1 MSILATGSANR
12 ALFGGIGCV
21 VLTALLVM
29 IGAAQI
35 RGREAAG
42 GQDFTLEVP
51 DASLFP
57 AESGEDDI
65 PMPAPSGEN
74 ADQAQAPELP
84 APPMPAAQQGGVAAG
99 TSAGGET
106 RQTAP
111 PEPQA
116 APAQPTP
123 RFNAAAVPVVAEPPV
138 SFARPIVLAAGR
150 FSIAGKVLELEGVLP
165 VAVNRQC
172 QDSAGEGWP
181 CGRMA
186 RTAFA
191 NLVRGRTIDCAV
203 PAKQWSGTVTAR
215 CTVAGKDLSQ
225 WLAENGWAEAA
236 PGSPFEEAADAAR
249 QAGLGLHSPNPR
261 GKATQ
266 RRDGPAGGE
275 PANQTL
281 PQQP

>member
-1 MSILATGSANR
+1 MSILATGSGNR

-35 RGREAAG
+35 RSREAAG
-42 GQDFTLEVP
+42 DKDFTLEVP

-57 AESGEDDI
+57 AEGGEDDI
-65 PMPAPSGEN
+65 PMPPPPGESS
-74 ADQAQAPELP
+74 DQAEAPDLQ
-84 APPMPAAQQGGVAAG
+84 MPAAQQDGVATG
-99 TSAGGET
+99 TGASAGGEA
-106 RQTAP
+106 RPTAP
-111 PEPQA
+111 PETQA

-123 RFNAAAVPVVAEPPV
+123 RFNAAAVPAVVEPPV

-150 FSIAGKVLELEGVLP
+150 FSIAGKVLELEGILP
-165 VAVNRQC
+165 VPVNRQC

-203 PAKQWSGTVTAR
+203 PSKQWSGTATAR

-249 QAGLGLHSPNPR
+249 QAGLGLYSPNPR

-266 RRDGPAGGE
+266 RRDGPGSGE
-275 PANQTL
+275 PLTI

>member
-1 MSILATGSANR
+1 MNTFATASANR

-21 VLTALLVM
+21 ALTALLVA
-29 IGAAQI
+29 IGAGQI
-35 RGREAAG
+35 RSREAAG

-57 AESGEDDI
+57 AEGGQDDI

-74 ADQAQAPELP
+74 AAPGNVTAPQTPAPE
-84 APPMPAAQQGGVAAG
+84 QGGVTTGSGAG
-99 TSAGGET
+99 SEAGP
-106 RQTAP
+106 RPP
-111 PEPQA
+111 PEPQVL
-116 APAQPTP
+116 PAQPTP
-123 RFNAAAVPVVAEPPV
+123 RFNAETVTVAEPPV

-150 FSIAGKVLELEGVLP
+150 FSIAGKVLELEGILP
-165 VAVNRQC
+165 VPVTRQC

-203 PAKQWSGTVTAR
+203 PAKQWSGTATAR

-225 WLAENGWAEAA
+225 WLAENGWAETA

-249 QAGLGLHSPNPR
+249 QAGLGLNSPNPR
-261 GKATQ
+261 GNAS
-266 RRDGPAGGE
+266 RPRDRSAPV
-275 PANQTL
+275 PPDQTA

>member
-1 MSILATGSANR
+1 MNTFATASANR

-21 VLTALLVM
+21 ALTALLVA
-29 IGAAQI
+29 IGAGQI

-57 AESGEDDI
+57 PEGGQDDI
-65 PMPAPSGEN
+65 PMPTSSGDDAPSGD
-74 ADQAQAPELP
+74 AAIAQA
-84 APPMPAAQQGGVAAG
+84 APPEHGGGVAG
-99 TSAGGET
+99 TGAGGE
-106 RQTAP
+106 AGP
-111 PEPQA
+111 MPEPEPAPETQ
-116 APAQPTP
+116 PAQPTP
-123 RFNAAAVPVVAEPPV
+123 RFNAEAVTVTEPPV

-150 FSIAGKVLELEGVLP
+150 FSIAGKVLELEGIVP
-165 VAVNRQC
+165 VPVNRQC

-203 PAKQWSGTVTAR
+203 PAKQWSGTATAR

-225 WLAENGWAEAA
+225 WLAENGWAETA
-236 PGSPFEEAADAAR
+236 PGSLFEEAAKAAR
-249 QAGLGLHSPNPR
+249 QAGLGLNSPNPR
-261 GKATQ
+261 GNAT
-266 RRDGPAGGE
+266 RPRARPA
-275 PANQTL
+275 PAPADQPAL
-281 PQQP
+281 QQP